1 MMKKVTISH
10 HSRKAWHSDF
20 HQYTIAFALYPV
32 FLLRFAGHYSF
43 LMYDRRTLTMGSQ
56 DKAANR
62 SAD

>member
-1 MMKKVTISH
+1 M
-10 HSRKAWHSDF
+10 
-20 HQYTIAFALYPV
+20 IAFALYPV